1 MTIIFPIYNISYI
14 GTFYNNE
21 IPLGR
26 YGDYVGYCVMLSM
39 LLMKMLTKD
48 NIIDEEN
55 GVCYTKKKHCA
66 CVEKIS
72 T

>member
-1 MTIIFPIYNISYI
+1 MTIIFSIYNIFFI
-14 GTFYNNE
+14 GTFYNKE

-39 LLMKMLTKD
+39 LLVKMLMKD
-48 NIIDEEN
+48 NIIGEEN
-55 GVCYTKKKHCA
+55 GICYTKKIL